1 MTEPPDSPLS
11 KAGAAAK
18 PPFVWV
24 IPALLGLIFAVQ
36 CAWFIRTQSFTYDE
50 PIHIAAGLQAWRNR
64 SFGYF
69 NDHPPLA
76 RMWFTLPI
84 VGARWQ
90 LDSSALIHSEP
101 MSYVTPDAESM
112 AHRTRGMNAILG
124 LILGAILWFTTRR
137 MLSTGAANLALA
149 LFVLSPSMVA
159 HFSLATTDGAAALF
173 TFAAAAYLVRWKRH
187 PSLGRTLT
195 LGVLLGLLLL
205 VKFSTPP
212 MFLVALFWILAS
224 KPEGLMTN
232 PLRWNWGRAC
242 SAVAI
247 AALVVWAGYFFH
259 VSRFSIRDGTL
270 TATFPNRS
278 PFVTHASKRLNIFLL
293 VPAGEYIEGLRT
305 VVRHDGKGHP
315 SFFLGRTSMRGGFRV
330 YFPVDVLL
338 KWPPVVLLLFAAG
351 VFLAAR
357 RIVRVPW
364 DVWILAS
371 FPLVY
376 FAFAI
381 FSRINIGDRH
391 ILPVYPFVLLFAAVA
406 WQFLS
411 TRPALMAVVG
421 FALLLLA
428 VDVARYAPD
437 YLSYFTPFVPPSQT
451 YKLLS
456 DSNLDWGQG
465 LLAVRQY
472 QKTHPDE
479 AISVQPTGLVGLQ
492 VYGIHARRLE
502 EGERASGTVIV
513 GATALT
519 GQYLKDPDS
528 ARWVLQFPRTQILDH
543 SMFVFQ
549 VPALPPHEADALTRN
564 VGTVPSIN
572 TRAW

>member
-112 AHRTRGMNAILG
+112 AHRARGMNAILG

-315 SFFLGRTSMRGGFRV
+315 SFFLGRTSMRGGFRL
-330 YFPVDVLL
+330 YFPRGRLTQVAPGCTAALCGGGVSCRPSNRPRALGTFGF
-338 KWPPVVLLLFAAG
+338 WPPFLLCTSHSRSSHASTSATGTYFPSIRLFCCS
-351 VFLAAR
+351 R
-357 RIVRVPW
+357 
-364 DVWILAS
+364 
-371 FPLVY
+371 PL
-376 FAFAI
+376 
-381 FSRINIGDRH
+381 
-391 ILPVYPFVLLFAAVA
+391 L

-421 FALLLLA
+421 LALLLLA

-465 LLAVRQY
+465 LLAVRQEPFKISSAGLTMLLIKPSVAKACATKALY
-472 QKTHPDE
+472 DIGTFPDVLPDKLRLKVFNHQYNWTLVQAEDPRRHP
-479 AISVQPTGLVGLQ
+479 AVPIPGCLGISWIETG
-492 VYGIHARRLE
+492 IKPI
-502 EGERASGTVIV
+502 RA
-513 GATALT
+513 A
-519 GQYLKDPDS
+519 P
-528 ARWVLQFPRTQILDH
+528 F
-543 SMFVFQ
+543 
-549 VPALPPHEADALTRN
+549 
-564 VGTVPSIN
+564 
-572 TRAW
+572 